1 MSRNSSLK
9 IKKAAKLSFD
19 AVAVLA
25 GMDRDGRL
33 VE

>member
-1 MSRNSSLK
+1 MSRNSSFK
-9 IKKAAKLSFD
+9 IKKVAKLSFD

-25 GMDRDGRL
+25 SMDGDGKL